1 MKEDLEDDLDNK
13 NMNNIC
19 DDSDDYDD
27 DDDDDD
33 DDEFL
38 DEASQFFPI
47 CCRDTNNVK
56 NSFSTLIEALEY
68 DQKKY
73 KFDLLAMLPSSSDDD
88 FFEISIIRI
97 NQLRAKVQQI
107 QEDESALGP
116 KLMSLSMDD
125 TDESFFKPTL
135 PDDAI
140 LMCLEDLADLKAK
153 KEDIQVASGS
163 TVEENEEDQDSSV
176 PLLKMKL
183 LALEKQ
189 LELAKSCITSLTMT
203 NEKNITTT
211 STKETKGSSSK
222 NGVDN
227 DGYYFDSYSHHS
239 IHETMLRDTVR
250 TSAYERA
257 IMNNADKLFKG
268 KTVMDI
274 GCGTGVLSIFAA
286 KAGAKQVIA
295 IDNSDMI
302 EEAKKIVHANGY
314 SDIITC
320 MKGKME
326 DLIESKQISTTS
338 SIDVIVSE
346 WMGYALFFETMLPSV
361 LVARD
366 TLMNKESG
374 TMYPNGASVYLEG
387 ASDDRLQYWD
397 NVHGIDMSSM
407 KKRVAH
413 ELCMDASVEI
423 VSPQSIVTN
432 RCQLMDYNLNT
443 CMDKDLDMNV
453 PFELSVQI
461 DDEEKEEVTLDKLV
475 VSFDIAFDFGNTTDN
490 DNNNAVYFSTGCQS
504 EATHW
509 KQTSIWF
516 DPSKQKIPT
525 LKSKEEVF
533 KGIFNMT
540 RNATNPREMDIHVL
554 WEIINTST
562 KDRRDHG
569 YLTTKVSA

>member
-1 MKEDLEDDLDNK
+1 MSTKADLDDDLDKK
-13 NMNNIC
+13 NINIC
-19 DDSDDYDD
+19 DDS
-27 DDDDDD
+27 DDDDD

-47 CCRDTNNVK
+47 CCRDTDNVN

-68 DQKKY
+68 DQMKY
-73 KFDLLAMLPSSSDDD
+73 KFDLLSMLPSSSDDD

-107 QEDESALGP
+107 QEEDESLGP

-125 TDESFFKPTL
+125 ADESFFKPTL
-135 PDDAI
+135 ADDAI
-140 LMCLEDLADLKAK
+140 LMCLEDLSDLKGK
-153 KEDIQVASGS
+153 KDIQETAIAS
-163 TVEENEEDQDSSV
+163 TVEEEEDQDSV

-189 LELAKSCITSLTMT
+189 LELAKSCITSLTS
-203 NEKNITTT
+203 NEKNLTTVT
-211 STKETKGSSSK
+211 TKESKSSSNK

-257 IMNNADKLFKG
+257 IVNNADALFKG

-286 KAGAKQVIA
+286 KAGAKCVIA

-302 EEAKKIVHANGY
+302 EEAKKIVNANGY
-314 SDIITC
+314 GDIITC
-320 MKGKME
+320 MKGKVE
-326 DLIESKQISTTS
+326 DLIESKQITS

-361 LVARD
+361 LMARD

-387 ASDDRLQYWD
+387 ASDDRLRYWD
-397 NVHGIDMSSM
+397 NVHGINMSSM
-407 KKRVAH
+407 KTRVAH
-413 ELCMDASVEI
+413 ELCTDASVEI
-423 VSPQSIVTN
+423 VPAQSIVTN

-443 CMDKDLDMNV
+443 CLDEDLDMNV
-453 PFELSVQI
+453 PFELFSF
-461 DDEEKEEVTLDKLV
+461 DGEKEVTLDKLV
-475 VSFDIAFDFGNTTDN
+475 ISFDIAFDFGN
-490 DNNNAVYFSTGCQS
+490 DNNNNNDCINKSVYFSTGCQS

-509 KQTSIWF
+509 KQTSVWF
-516 DPSKQKIPT
+516 DPSKNVPT
-525 LKSKEEVF
+525 LKSKDEVF
-533 KGIFNMT
+533 KGVFNMT
-540 RNATNPREMDIHVL
+540 RNVTNPREMDIHIL
-554 WEIINTST
+554 WEIIHAST
-562 KDRRDHG
+562 KERRDHG
-569 YLTTKVSA
+569 YLTTRVSA